1 MRTERRGKNMA
12 TKQKPKTNKAE
23 VVARQQADVFT
34 EEELNLYQHYTEL
47 ITHSAMTAQHAQ
59 MTFAG
64 AFLAIADK
72 GLFNIDGYANILEY
86 AQTVHGYEGSK
97 GQLSDMMN
105 TFKAF
110 GDPETCMVKPEYARY
125 SFSQLKLMRKLALED
140 LEKVTPATTT
150 RQLAEIIKGYK
161 TIPEKPESEEP
172 TDSTEETTETKENVS
187 RETNVHVED
196 SGNVEPYAEYTYS
209 ISEFTDMDAGFIKD
223 MILHCFKNGKN
234 IRLNFKYD

>member
-1 MRTERRGKNMA
+1 MA
-12 TKQKPKTNKAE
+12 TKQKPKTSKAE

-34 EEELNLYQHYTEL
+34 DEELCLYQHYTEL
-47 ITHSAMTAQHAQ
+47 ITQSAMTAQHAQ

-72 GLFNIDGYANILEY
+72 GLFNIDGYSNIFEY
-86 AQTVHGYEGSK
+86 AQNVHGYEGSK

-110 GDPETCMVKPEYARY
+110 GNPDTCMVKPEYARY
-125 SFSQLKLMRKLALED
+125 SFSQLKLMRKLKLED

-161 TIPEKPESEEP
+161 ALPKA
-172 TDSTEETTETKENVS
+172 EETTEEPEETTEEPENVS
-187 RETNVHVED
+187 RETSQPVVEN
-196 SGNVEPYAEYTYS
+196 SGNVEPYVQYTFSLNEWREMDAEYVKKL
-209 ISEFTDMDAGFIKD
+209 ILDAFANDSKVV
-223 MILHCFKNGKN
+223 
-234 IRLNFKYD
+234 LNYKYE